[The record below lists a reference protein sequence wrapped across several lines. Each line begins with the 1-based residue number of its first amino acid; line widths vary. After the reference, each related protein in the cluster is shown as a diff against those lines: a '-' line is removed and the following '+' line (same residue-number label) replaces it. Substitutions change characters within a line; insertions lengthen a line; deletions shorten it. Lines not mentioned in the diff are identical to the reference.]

1 MTQHDGEREL
11 SREEEAQVRGG
22 TDFPGVYR
30 PGLYRDA
37 ALDFFRSCVGSETF
51 NRAMGSEYGHRH
63 HYVAARAF
71 LNQADWERFV
81 WVEQHGSLEGF
92 PE

>member
-22 TDFPGVYR
+22 ADFPGVYR

-37 ALDFFRSCVGSETF
+37 ALDFFRSCVGS
-51 NRAMGSEYGHRH
+51 GHRH